1 MKSKYKGQIVIQ
13 TTLALLCGLTLSACS
28 ASDVERVEELPVK
41 TYGDLDAGQNYEAPE
56 GISVYAMLEIDSPK
70 YLGTGI
76 FASGTQDEVY
86 TYDLA
91 GLPSGFAAGG
101 SNESF
106 ASMKLLGAAHSHD
119 YVVVSGDTAGDD
131 LGKGE
136 EVLALLKKSTG
147 EVLWK
152 TAPSEIEPL
161 FGVYDAAT
169 VGPGGV
175 FTTETTESGKSV
187 LIVRSLENG
196 EVIGTY
202 PSDKYGGTLVTILSG
217 DPLTLLVA
225 GEDDSNNLTIKAIDP
240 STGEVTS
247 SETVEEDTADT
258 VERDILSSNPFL
270 ADHIALL
277 NGAAIDSP
285 EVRTL
290 GDGRTIDDSD
300 GTISLSAADGN
311 NLWSLPT
318 TGRIAEFNEHF
329 ALIKVIDKEQFA
341 LLRTEDGELLGTIPF
356 NDVMYNSCEYATHL
370 IAKDL
375 LTVEC
380 ENNTALFSLKF

>member
-1 MKSKYKGQIVIQ
+1 MDKVE
-13 TTLALLCGLTLSACS
+13 ALP
-28 ASDVERVEELPVK
+28 EK

-56 GISVYAMLEIDSPK
+56 GINVYAMLDMDSPK

-106 ASMKLLGAAHSHD
+106 ASMSVLGAAQSHD

-152 TAPSEIEPL
+152 TSPPEIED
-161 FGVYDAAT
+161 FSGVQDVAA

-175 FTTETTESGKSV
+175 FTTETNESGESV
-187 LIVRSLENG
+187 LVVRSLENG

-202 PSDKYGGTLVTILSG
+202 PSDKYSETLVTILSG
-217 DPLTLLVA
+217 DPLKLLVG
-225 GEDDSNNLTIKAIDP
+225 GEDDNLTVKVIDP

-247 SETVEEDTADT
+247 SEIADEDAA
-258 VERDILSSNPFL
+258 ERDLFSSRPFL
-270 ADHIALL
+270 AEHLALL
-277 NGAAIDSP
+277 DGGGISSP
-285 EVRTL
+285 EVVRTL
-290 GDGRTIDDSD
+290 DDGRMIDDSD
-300 GTISLSAADGN
+300 GAISLSAADGN
-311 NLWSLPT
+311 NLWSLPS
-318 TGRIAEFNEHF
+318 TGKIAEFNENF
-329 ALIKVIDKEQFA
+329 ALIKVTDKEQFT
-341 LLRTEDGELLGTIPF
+341 LLRTEDGEILGTIPF
-356 NDVMYNSCEYATHL
+356 NDVMYNSCEYAAHL